1 MRVEKLDFKK
11 IPVVLKRHDFNSKMA
26 ICQKHSMNIMSVNG
40 LINFRE
46 QINKIFPWELETFVL
61 FSVITLIGKNTFMDS
76 VVC

>member
-1 MRVEKLDFKK
+1 MRVKKLDFKK

-46 QINKIFPWELETFVL
+46 QINKIFPWELEMFVL
-61 FSVITLIGKNTFMDS
+61 FSVITLIGKNTFMDL